1 MAGSERG
8 LMSHKGRKH
17 KEENSKFP
25 RTCELCDFVFEN
37 KKEMKK
43 HMLSH
48 SYHRVEYKCEECDF
62 YGKDDLAMEIH
73 YRKTHSDQLECGLCE
88 NVFSDLESL

>member
-1 MAGSERG
+1 MSGSERG

-17 KEENSKFP
+17 KEDNCKFP

-48 SYHRVEYKCEECDF
+48 SYHRLEYKCEECDF
-62 YGKDDLAMEIH
+62 YGKDDFTTEKPTVINW
-73 YRKTHSDQLECGLCE
+73 
-88 NVFSDLESL
+88 NVVCVKIYSQT